1 MPCFFMVSWE
11 KARLSVAN
19 IENQVIFSRHK
30 IQGNSVVKY
39 VSHFPNYLVGRYVRK
54 GPMPRGEIPP

>member
-1 MPCFFMVSWE
+1 MVSWE

-30 IQGNSVVKY
+30 IQGNSVKY
-39 VSHFPNYLVGRYVRK
+39 VSHFPNYLLGRYVHSRK
-54 GPMPRGEIPP
+54 DPIPRGEIPP